1 VVATS
6 GRIGGFAGGISGSS
20 IQRKINMLKAE
31 GVEINDGK
39 INNFEKIL
47 FRF

>member
-1 VVATS
+1 MVATS
-6 GRIGGFAGGISGSS
+6 GRIGGFEGHTSGSS

-31 GVEINDGK
+31 GVEINGGK
-39 INNFEKIL
+39 IKNLEQIL